1 MSLTVT
7 QEITLA
13 LLRGHR
19 SRQSWLAG
27 STVLHHLLPRSPGD
41 LDLHHLDARAARAAI
56 RADLAT
62 LLDHGFALAGGVWLE
77 TERWARFR
85 HEKGAVVLNWVVVE
99 VSGHPTPR
107 RHPSF
112 GYAVTVEDAIA
123 EKVRAARKSG
133 RRKDVDDLAAV
144 LRAGAR
150 LPGDLHRSVQAI
162 VATRPELSV
171 PAELGRARP

>member
-13 LLRGHR
+13 LLRSHR
-19 SRQSWLAG
+19 SRRSWVAG

-41 LDLHHLDARAARAAI
+41 LDLHHPDARAAWEAV

-62 LLDHGFALAGGVWLE
+62 LLDHGFALAGSGWLE

-85 HEKGAVVLNWVVVE
+85 HEKGPVVLNWVVAAASE
-99 VSGHPTPR
+99 HPTPR

-112 GYAVTVEDAIA
+112 GYAIGVSDAIA
-123 EKVRAARKSG
+123 EKVNAAREFG
-133 RRKDVDDLAAV
+133 RRKDLDDLAAV

-150 LPGDLHRSVQAI
+150 LPDDLRRSVQAV
-162 VATRPELSV
+162 VAARQGADVPAQLRRTRP
-171 PAELGRARP
+171 

>member
-13 LLRGHR
+13 LLRSHR
-19 SRQSWLAG
+19 SRQSWVAG

-41 LDLHHLDARAARAAI
+41 LDLHHPDARAACAAV

-62 LLDHGFALAGGVWLE
+62 LLDHGFALAGSAWLE

-85 HEKGAVVLNWVVVE
+85 HDKGAVVLNWVVAGA
-99 VSGHPTPR
+99 SANRTPR
-107 RHPSF
+107 RHLSF
-112 GYAVTVEDAIA
+112 GYAIGLADAIA
-123 EKVRAARKSG
+123 EKVRALREFG
-133 RRKDVDDLAAV
+133 RRKDLDDLAAV

-150 LPGDLHRSVQAI
+150 LPDDLRHNVQAI
-162 VATRPELSV
+162 LATGAGSGI
-171 PAELGRARP
+171 PADSGRARP